1 MPRSPGSW
9 LIAVGDDLV
18 LPWPLTT
25 VLTVPKASMTPL
37 ARASGAL
44 TLAWFAAV
52 IIAAVIGQNAAL
64 GAFYRVVAIVFVL
77 GMWAEIILGMR
88 RRTLDPEL
96 ISWSRI
102 MGYLFVLP
110 VNVGAALSPL
120 PWAVW
125 VWAGL
130 LGVMCVVP
138 LKRITRKRGG
148 PVVDPPVRRLPR
160 TRSRGRVERAVVDL
174 RLPGVV
180 SAEVEYDPDVWVR
193 LPAPGVDRSAW
204 SALQLSEFAASRG
217 VGVDDP
223 EYLMAQEIL
232 QAAEQ
237 SDLRHTYDFFAWPSA
252 ELGPSLVVWVDVVD
266 SAQGQALHGDPD
278 SFLVMADL
286 VREGEQHPTVEWWP
300 LKRMAGALRTSRWQD
315 VGGFLVRAHRVVQP
329 GSDLAPVH
337 VYGSGIFTDG
347 NAGGS
352 PYSLIFDV
360 KVRSSRRKL
369 L

>member
-1 MPRSPGSW
+1 M
-9 LIAVGDDLV
+9 
-18 LPWPLTT
+18 
-25 VLTVPKASMTPL
+25 
-37 ARASGAL
+37 
-44 TLAWFAAV
+44 
-52 IIAAVIGQNAAL
+52 
-64 GAFYRVVAIVFVL
+64 
-77 GMWAEIILGMR
+77 
-88 RRTLDPEL
+88 
-96 ISWSRI
+96 
-102 MGYLFVLP
+102 
-110 VNVGAALSPL
+110 
-120 PWAVW
+120 
-125 VWAGL
+125 
-130 LGVMCVVP
+130 
-138 LKRITRKRGG
+138 
-148 PVVDPPVRRLPR
+148 
-160 TRSRGRVERAVVDL
+160 
-174 RLPGVV
+174 V

>member
-1 MPRSPGSW
+1 
-9 LIAVGDDLV
+9 
-18 LPWPLTT
+18 
-25 VLTVPKASMTPL
+25 MTPL

-160 TRSRGRVERAVVDL
+160 TRSRGDCAACGGGA
-174 RLPGVV
+174 GV
-180 SAEVEYDPDVWVR
+180 
-193 LPAPGVDRSAW
+193 
-204 SALQLSEFAASRG
+204 LS
-217 VGVDDP
+217 V
-223 EYLMAQEIL
+223 
-232 QAAEQ
+232 
-237 SDLRHTYDFFAWPSA
+237 LRHRRRI
-252 ELGPSLVVWVDVVD
+252 
-266 SAQGQALHGDPD
+266 LHRPLPDPRD
-278 SFLVMADL
+278 CLLYTSDAAD
-286 VREGEQHPTVEWWP
+286 E
-300 LKRMAGALRTSRWQD
+300 
-315 VGGFLVRAHRVVQP
+315 
-329 GSDLAPVH
+329 
-337 VYGSGIFTDG
+337 
-347 NAGGS
+347 
-352 PYSLIFDV
+352 
-360 KVRSSRRKL
+360 
-369 L
+369 